1 MDNASNNLAAFN
13 NIILPEFE
21 DYFNKITKDDESGSE
36 SNDEES
42 DDCGSDGNKRLQA
55 NEVDDS
61 AYQTSLNSPAEEE
74 FMRLPCFS
82 HSLQLVVNDGIKAS
96 GTALSCL
103 KKLFNQATV
112 LTQGESYATVTLVA
126 PTVLGI
132 LYDLKRELSSST
144 LILTCLCEALI

>member
-1 MDNASNNLAAFN
+1 NASNNLAAFN

-103 KKLFNQATV
+103 KKVAE
-112 LTQGESYATVTLVA
+112 LTRLAHCSTPFAERLEKS
-126 PTVLGI
+126 I
-132 LYDLKRELSSST
+132 IECRELTELGGTVNSKQ
-144 LILTCLCEALI
+144 

>member
-1 MDNASNNLAAFN
+1 M
-13 NIILPEFE
+13 PV
-21 DYFNKITKDDESGSE
+21 ITCPGRGVRPGNDDESGSE

-103 KKLFNQATV
+103 KKVANDGIKASGTALSCLKKVAE
-112 LTQGESYATVTLVA
+112 LTRLAHCSTPFAERLEKS
-126 PTVLGI
+126 I
-132 LYDLKRELSSST
+132 IECRELTELGGTVNSKQ
-144 LILTCLCEALI
+144 

>member
-1 MDNASNNLAAFN
+1 YGHRIFASSSCHFPSGSDRKLGVSGEFPGGILRQESSSWVAAFN

-21 DYFNKITKDDESGSE
+21 NYFNKITKDDESGSE

-103 KKLFNQATV
+103 KK
-112 LTQGESYATVTLVA
+112 VA
-126 PTVLGI
+126 
-132 LYDLKRELSSST
+132 
-144 LILTCLCEALI
+144 